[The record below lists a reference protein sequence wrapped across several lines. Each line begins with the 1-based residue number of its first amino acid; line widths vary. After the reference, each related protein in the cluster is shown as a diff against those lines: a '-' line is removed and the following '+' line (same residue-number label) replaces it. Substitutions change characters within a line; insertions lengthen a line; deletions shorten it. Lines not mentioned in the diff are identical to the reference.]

1 MPSVS
6 VLDVS
11 RDWPVI
17 WGNERQRYGTK
28 ISPPEGNY
36 CVFHFLQN
44 SDFWSSIS
52 FIADFVNIRPNYSCK
67 KHNPLKPTIMHPAWC
82 FSQCSGTDSISLL
95 YRRVRATPA
104 QHYSSLHEGREGGG
118 VWGQVLTV
126 ALALL
131 IGLIFVVRV
140 YILSLSD
147 PVQVTL
153 QILLQLL
160 LLTQLLEVSTSFGL
174 LSLFG
179 ELSGFAE
186 AYVEKKQKT
195 NQTHKHT
202 QRQTYFHC
210 KQQNAAQNHVHLCPY
225 CFLYNCM
232 LQSQPISA
240 LCVFVNLSHWREM
253 YTFERQQHY
262 I

>member
-1 MPSVS
+1 MQKAQPSQANNNAPRLMFFSMQRNRFDQFAVS
-6 VLDVS
+6 KGACDAGAALLF
-11 RDWPVI
+11 
-17 WGNERQRYGTK
+17 T
-28 ISPPEGNY
+28 
-36 CVFHFLQN
+36 
-44 SDFWSSIS
+44 
-52 FIADFVNIRPNYSCK
+52 
-67 KHNPLKPTIMHPAWC
+67 AWRK
-82 FSQCSGTDSISLL
+82 G
-95 YRRVRATPA
+95 
-104 QHYSSLHEGREGGG
+104 GGG